1 MPDISVLPRRF
12 RDTLWRR
19 LDLHRGISNQAPDA
33 SPLMHPNA
41 LLKAGLTR
49 SLLLEPLFDHVHS
62 RSTASTGYR
71 RR

>member
-1 MPDISVLPRRF
+1 MHP
-12 RDTLWRR
+12 
-19 LDLHRGISNQAPDA
+19 PDA
-33 SPLMHPNA
+33 SKRIAQIA